1 MKELQIESPP
11 FPEVTYLKS
20 GVTLEKIEKIEDE
33 SACKINMD
41 KNIAIYYSVKS
52 GLKLKEV

>member
-1 MKELQIESPP
+1 MESPP